1 MTGPGWLGVLGP
13 VEAVGPTGRAELHG
27 ARQRAVLGVL
37 ALHAGTVLSATR
49 LVDVLW
55 GDQPPRTAVK
65 TLHSHVARLRTALA
79 AAGFGG
85 VLVTRGP
92 GYILDVAPESVDAHR
107 FAALVRAARGLAA
120 DRAAALLREAVG
132 LWRGEPFADTPL
144 ADWGKHAVDDLA
156 EQRLSAVE
164 DLWDAELRLGGHDDA
179 ARELPR
185 LLARHPLRE
194 RMAGLAMLALHRCG
208 RHADALAVFD
218 RVRRDLAESYG
229 ADPGPDLAA
238 LHTAILRR
246 DPALDG
252 EPAYLAA
259 PAQLPAPVG
268 HFTGRAAELSAL
280 DDVVAGAERPV
291 VVITGAAGMG
301 KTALAVQWAHRVAAR
316 FPDGQLYLDLAEQG
330 PADALAH
337 LLRSLDVPDDRVPAD
352 AAERA
357 ALYRS
362 LLKARRCLVL
372 VDNAGGVDDVLPL
385 VPGAGA
391 SVLAVTSRATLAAL
405 GTRHAVRVVAVDAL
419 DHADSLALLARVLGD
434 ARVRREPVAA
444 ARLARLCGGMPLA
457 LRIIA
462 ARLQAAASAT
472 LAATAADLASA
483 GRLDGLA
490 IEGDSRT
497 VGTVLASAY
506 RPLSPADAA
515 MFRMVGLAPGATV
528 TAGAGAALCGIG
540 TAQAADA
547 LAALASGHLLSPVGQ
562 DRYRAHDLTREFAA
576 ERVAAEVSAAD
587 RAAAVDRLLDWYLAV
602 AEAAN
607 RVIDPRRDAV
617 RPDPGFRPDRL
628 PFPDDRHAALAFLNG
643 ERDNVLPVVRLARA
657 HGRLDAAW
665 QLTYLLTSYHDA
677 TGHWHLRTR
686 VCAVAAEAAAAL
698 GDPRAE
704 AETLRG
710 LGVAYFMIRRF
721 EDALATNRA
730 ALLAAQAAGDAA
742 GEGHVHNNIANALAE
757 LRRFDEAVVAHERAV
772 ATCGA
777 AGNAL
782 GRALAQRNLGHTY
795 VRMGRAGLSLAPLTD
810 ALGTFADLGHD
821 RLVAATLDTIGEAR
835 LQLGEHTAALAAVER
850 AITISRDLGD
860 QWLEWEC
867 LLDAGRVHLDR
878 GAPGPAADHF
888 ASALQASRAVGDRH
902 GEAAAIAHLGRAYL
916 AAGRHTDA
924 RRELERAVVLRAGV
938 PDEDEQA
945 QLQAALAELHEVTA
959 PGR

>member
-13 VEAVGPTGRAELHG
+13 VEAVGPAGRAELHG

-55 GDQPPRTAVK
+55 GDRPPRTAVK
-65 TLHSHVARLRTALA
+65 TLHSHVARLRTALT

-85 VLVTRGP
+85 VLVTRDP
-92 GYILDVAPESVDAHR
+92 GYALDIDPDAVDAHR
-107 FAALVRAARGLAA
+107 FAALVRAARGHTPE
-120 DRAAALLREAVG
+120 RAAPLLREAIG

-144 ADWGKHAVDDLA
+144 AGWGGHAVADLA
-156 EQRLSAVE
+156 EQRLTAVE
-164 DLWDAELRLGGHDDA
+164 DLWEAELRLGGHDEA

-185 LLARHPLRE
+185 LLAGHPLRE

-208 RHADALAVFD
+208 RHAEALAVFD
-218 RVRRDLAESYG
+218 RVRRDLAEEYG

-246 DPALDG
+246 DPALAA
-252 EPAYLAA
+252 EPAYGAA

-268 HFTGRAAELSAL
+268 YFTGRAAELGAL

-301 KTALAVQWAHRVAAR
+301 KTALAVQWAHRVAAC
-316 FPDGQLYLDLAEQG
+316 FPDGQLYVDLAATG
-330 PADALAH
+330 DALTH

-352 AAERA
+352 PAERA

-362 LLKARRCLVL
+362 LLRARRCLVL
-372 VDNAGGVDDVLPL
+372 VDNAARVDEVLPL
-385 VPGAGA
+385 VPGAGSSA
-391 SVLAVTSRATLAAL
+391 LVVTSRATLAAL
-405 GTRHAVRVVAVDAL
+405 GTRHAVRPVAVDAL
-419 DHADSLALLARVLGD
+419 DHADSLALLTRVLGE
-434 ARVRREPVAA
+434 ARVRQEPVAA

-462 ARLQAAASAT
+462 ARLLGAPATT
-472 LAATAADLASA
+472 LAATADELATA

-490 IEGDSRT
+490 VDGDPRT
-497 VGTVLASAY
+497 VGAVLASAY
-506 RPLSPADAA
+506 RPLPAAQAA
-515 MFRMVGLAPGATV
+515 MFRMVGLVPGPTV
-528 TAGAGAALCGIG
+528 TPGAGAALCGIG
-540 TAQAADA
+540 VAEAAGA
-547 LAALASGHLLSPVGQ
+547 LAALAGGHLLAPVGPE
-562 DRYRAHDLTREFAA
+562 RYRAHDLTREFAA
-576 ERVAAEVSAAD
+576 ERVRAEVPAEE
-587 RAAAVDRLLDWYLAV
+587 RAAAVDRLLDWYLVV
-602 AEAAN
+602 AAAAN
-607 RVIDPRRDAV
+607 AVIDPRRDAV
-617 RPDPGFRPDRL
+617 EPRPRFRPDRL

-643 ERDNVLPVVRLARA
+643 ERDNVLPVVRLALA
-657 HGRLDAAW
+657 HGRPDAAW

-686 VCAVAAEAAAAL
+686 VCAVAAEAAA

-710 LGVAYFMIRRF
+710 LGVAYFMTRRF
-721 EDALATNRA
+721 ADALATNRA
-730 ALLAAQAAGDAA
+730 ALRAAQAAGDAA
-742 GEGHVHNNIANALAE
+742 GEGHVLNNIANALAE

-772 ATCGA
+772 ATCAA

-795 VRMGRAGLSLAPLTD
+795 VRMGRAESSLGPLTD
-810 ALGTFADLGHD
+810 ALGTFAELGHD

-835 LQLGEHTAALAAVER
+835 LQLGEHAGALAAVER
-850 AITISRDLGD
+850 AIAISRELGD
-860 QWLEWEC
+860 RWLEWEC

-878 GAPGPAADHF
+878 GAPDPAAEHF
-888 ASALQASRAVGDRH
+888 AAALAASRAVGDRH
-902 GEAAAIAHLGRAYL
+902 GEAAATAHLGRAHL
-916 AAGRHTDA
+916 AAGRVAEA
-924 RRELERAVVLRAGV
+924 RRELERAAVLRAGV
-938 PDEDEQA
+938 PDADEQA
-945 QLQAALAELHEVTA
+945 QIQGALAELRQVTG
-959 PGR
+959 PGW